1 MTNRLVELARK
12 SEKSEKTIKRYQPHE
27 SYIRLYDAYKTARC
41 LAQADKLIID
51 NPRTPEYRE
60 KARKECI
67 RLLYKLSKVRTYQ
80 TLVESDEILK
90 QALYSLTAKKDVK
103 ILVYC
108 EGSYSENLF
117 HNDTDSEKVFAFLRV
132 IAGVIQLADANID
145 QYAFRIGE
153 AQEVIVSDKSNNLA
167 KKLEASLLNDGFDRQ
182 GRTNN
187 LALLSHLKRFLRPD
201 YVEVFT
207 INKKETVIPQG
218 RGLTYRIPP
227 NKKQLTKRELLVR
240 EATLLSR
247 RYLNFV
253 GKNRY
258 PAEAIHFILRYIDK
272 TIVDVRSIKKIQS
285 KYDQEIVDKH
295 IASGMDDKSQPFR
308 VRPRT
313 RSFYS

>member
-1 MTNRLVELARK
+1 MTNRLVELAR
-12 SEKSEKTIKRYQPHE
+12 ESEKTIKRYQPHE

-60 KARKECI
+60 KERKECI

-80 TLVESDEILK
+80 TLVESDEMLK
-90 QALYSLTAKKDVK
+90 QALYSFTAKKDVK

-145 QYAFRIGE
+145 KYAFRIGE

-182 GRTNN
+182 GTNG

-201 YVEVFT
+201 YLEVFA
-207 INKKETVIPQG
+207 INEKTSFIPQG
-218 RGLTYRIPP
+218 RKLTYRIPP

-308 VRPRT
+308 LRPSR

>member
-1 MTNRLVELARK
+1 
-12 SEKSEKTIKRYQPHE
+12 
-27 SYIRLYDAYKTARC
+27 
-41 LAQADKLIID
+41 
-51 NPRTPEYRE
+51 
-60 KARKECI
+60 
-67 RLLYKLSKVRTYQ
+67 
-80 TLVESDEILK
+80 
-90 QALYSLTAKKDVK
+90 
-103 ILVYC
+103 
-108 EGSYSENLF
+108 
-117 HNDTDSEKVFAFLRV
+117 LRV
-132 IAGVIQLADANID
+132 IAGFIQLANQDIEK
-145 QYAFRIGE
+145 YAFKIGE
-153 AQEVIVSDKSNNLA
+153 AQEVVVSDKSNNLA

-182 GRTNN
+182 GTNG

-201 YVEVFT
+201 YLKVFA
-207 INKKETVIPQG
+207 INEKTSFIPQG
-218 RGLTYRIPP
+218 RKLTYRIPP

-295 IASGMDDKSQPFR
+295 IASGMDEKSQPFR
-308 VRPRT
+308 VRPIN